1 MKMLYISKGIVR
13 KDSTEQLLF
22 VARGGQRYQ
31 LTGPAAAVWLNGR
44 FGFANSRSNT
54 EEQALNYLKRLELVE
69 TEDTDEAQNRYR
81 ILTRCVCCPAA
92 FTKPERPM
100 AAKEKEIL
108 SWLRNA
114 GIRLTVAE
122 LVFLQEHGIA
132 PEGKYLY
139 SENRQTLIEAIYTKD
154 TIADNLLEHQMET
167 TGCRDE
173 VVRTLMKLLNKKK
186 ILIL

>member
-1 MKMLYISKGIVR
+1 MKMLYISKGIVQ

-22 VARGGQRYQ
+22 VVRGGQRYQ
-31 LTGPAAAVWLNGR
+31 LTGPTAAVWLNGR
-44 FGFANSRSNT
+44 FGFAKSRGSS
-54 EEQALNYLKRLELVE
+54 EEQALKYLKRLELVE
-69 TEDTDEAQNRYR
+69 TEDTDDARNRYR

-100 AAKEKEIL
+100 TAKEKEIL
-108 SWLRNA
+108 LWLRNA

-139 SENRQTLIEAIYTKD
+139 PENRQTLIEAIYTKD
-154 TIADNLLEHQMET
+154 TIADNLLEHQMEIA
-167 TGCRDE
+167 GGRDE
-173 VVRTLMKLLNKKK
+173 VVRALMKLLNKKK

>member
-1 MKMLYISKGIVR
+1 MKMLYISKGIVQ

-22 VARGGQRYQ
+22 VVRGGQRYQ
-31 LTGPAAAVWLNGR
+31 LTGSAAAMWLNGR
-44 FGFANSRSNT
+44 FGFAKSRSGS
-54 EEQALNYLKRLELVE
+54 EEQTLKNLRRLGLVE
-69 TEDTDEAQNRYR
+69 TEDTDDARSRYQ
-81 ILTRCVCCPAA
+81 ILTRCVCCPAV

-100 AAKEKEIL
+100 PAKEKTIL

-122 LVFLQEHGIA
+122 LIFLQEHGIS
-132 PEGKYLY
+132 PEEKYLY
-139 SENRQTLIEAIYTKD
+139 PENRQTLVEAIYTKD

-167 TGCRDE
+167 AECRDE